1 MAVKYYAVAVGKK
14 TGIYT
19 KWDECKAMVHGFPG
33 AVYKSFKTPEEA
45 EAFLKSA
52 PARAGEA
59 HAGSV
64 QQKATPGAAQQKA
77 AQGAAQ
83 QKATQGAAAQQK
95 SAPAGSGK
103 VKTKGAECTGETEE
117 LPENYAFVDGSFHAS
132 TGVYGY
138 GGFLIH
144 AGGKEVL
151 QGAGKEPEMAS
162 MRNVAGEVLGS
173 MAAIEKALELGLK
186 DLTIYYDY
194 MGIEMWAKG
203 LWKRNKKGTVA
214 YYEYVRSVE
223 DKIHLSFVK
232 VKGHSGVMGNEEA
245 DRLAKEAVGI
255 TG

>member
-1 MAVKYYAVAVGKK
+1 MAGKFYAVKKGKVP
-14 TGIYT
+14 GIYT
-19 KWDECKAMVHGFPG
+19 SWDACKSMVHGFPG
-33 AVYKSFKTPEEA
+33 AVYKGFATRAEA
-45 EAFLKSA
+45 EQFLEEKK
-52 PARAGEA
+52 EE
-59 HAGSV
+59 
-64 QQKATPGAAQQKA
+64 QK
-77 AQGAAQ
+77 
-83 QKATQGAAAQQK
+83 
-95 SAPAGSGK
+95 
-103 VKTKGAECTGETEE
+103 E
-117 LPENYAFVDGSFHAS
+117 PENYAFVDGSFNSATS
-132 TGVYGY
+132 VYGY
-138 GGFLIH
+138 GGFLVTKGERHVIS
-144 AGGKEVL
+144 GSGNDP
-151 QGAGKEPEMAS
+151 QMAS

-223 DKIHLSFVK
+223 DKIRLSFVK